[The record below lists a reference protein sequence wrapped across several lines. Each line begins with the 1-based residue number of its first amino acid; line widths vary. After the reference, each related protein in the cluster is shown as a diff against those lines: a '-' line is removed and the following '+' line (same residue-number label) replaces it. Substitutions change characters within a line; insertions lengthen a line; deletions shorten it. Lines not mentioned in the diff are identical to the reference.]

1 MVAHGIRNF
10 LCLVACF
17 FLVSLGFVPG
27 KTFGAERL
35 TGIQSAQV
43 MSQSMPWIALE
54 AGLFR
59 KYNLDFR
66 LVFISSS
73 AVVTAAILGGDG
85 EIALTGS
92 VGFVRAFVQGATDL
106 VFIGGV
112 KNILTHSILAGPEIK
127 RPEELKGKKIGV
139 TRIGGNS
146 HYFSVQALRRFG
158 LDSARDVSFIQTG
171 GEFETFAAL
180 TRGSVD
186 AGVLTAPGDVKAVAE
201 GFRYVVNGPDLRIP
215 YGATVFA
222 TRRSLVT
229 KREQVLGQFM
239 RVMAEAAKILHTDRE
254 FTYKVLA
261 RQLRVEDRKVLDAAY
276 NSEIKALEQRLDI
289 RSEALRATL
298 EEVSQID
305 PRAKRVKPEELVNRR
320 YLDEMEKSG
329 FFDRLWAD
337 SRSTR

>member
-1 MVAHGIRNF
+1 MKAPGIRNF
-10 LCLVACF
+10 LCLPACL
-17 FLVSLGFVPG
+17 FLFSLGFVPG
-27 KTFGAERL
+27 KVFGTEKL

-73 AVVTAAILGGDG
+73 AVVTAAVLGGDG

-92 VGFVRAFVQGATDL
+92 VGFVRAFIQGAADL

-158 LDSARDVSFIQTG
+158 LDSARDVSFIQTS

-180 TRGSVD
+180 SSGPKR
-186 AGVLTAPGDVKAVAE
+186 AYCQ
-201 GFRYVVNGPDLRIP
+201 FR
-215 YGATVFA
+215 
-222 TRRSLVT
+222 RR
-229 KREQVLGQFM
+229 
-239 RVMAEAAKILHTDRE
+239 
-254 FTYKVLA
+254 
-261 RQLRVEDRKVLDAAY
+261 
-276 NSEIKALEQRLDI
+276 
-289 RSEALRATL
+289 
-298 EEVSQID
+298 
-305 PRAKRVKPEELVNRR
+305 
-320 YLDEMEKSG
+320 
-329 FFDRLWAD
+329 AD
-337 SRSTR
+337 